1 MHGAL
6 MNAWDVVKT
15 SCGPPAVAP
24 SAWPTSAIIH
34 SFGYGARIPAHP
46 LLAWARKCL
55 CLKKGITLCPPAPFR
70 AIRHTGRVSLVVL
83 ALAAIM
89 VVGGIAVGTFGVSII
104 LKAIREGDMG
114 LTPLC

>member
-1 MHGAL
+1 M
-6 MNAWDVVKT
+6 
-15 SCGPPAVAP
+15 P
-24 SAWPTSAIIH
+24 
-34 SFGYGARIPAHP
+34 
-46 LLAWARKCL
+46 
-55 CLKKGITLCPPAPFR
+55 LCPPASFR

-114 LTPLC
+114 LSPLC